1 MLILRITIVTKT
13 YKTMAIAVVKNKK
26 QRFEA
31 TGFVLGFLWLGD
43 LGAYPAKKVK
53 TDTREKLLDV
63 VTDMLADGSLDSGMG
78 FNGLKGA
85 LIDIKTIET
94 LTIKGKEYENE
105 NTETVFLGELEPEE
119 IELLENCAF
128 NM

>member
-1 MLILRITIVTKT
+1 MAKNKIT
-13 YKTMAIAVVKNKK
+13 NKK

-43 LGAYPAKKVK
+43 QGSYPAKKIK
-53 TDTREKLLDV
+53 ADTREELLNKA
-63 VTDMLADGSLDSGMG
+63 TDMLNDGSLDSGMG
-78 FNGLKGA
+78 FQSLKGA

-105 NTETVFLGELEPEE
+105 NTDTVFLGELEPED
-119 IELLENCAF
+119 IEFLENCAF